1 VNVLQTPAKDVL
13 TKLLILCLMARS
25 LNIPKFHTKD
35 FTVLVGSML
44 PMGVLLNYFLYDKVY
59 FSSTSQF
66 ITTTVV
72 TFIYLGAAFLTY
84 GFVAISLRN
93 RFPHDNQLFKRLAI
107 CLSIFFLMSAV
118 YISLLLLA
126 YDYVHFYG
134 YEYLDSDFTKGYLT
148 LITINIFLTFL
159 NEGIYRFEK
168 FKITITETEQLKK
181 EYMHSQLLGLKSQM
195 NPHFLFNSLNSLSSL
210 IHEDGEIA
218 EEFLDHM
225 SKVYRYLLRNNEEKL
240 VTIETEINFINSY
253 YFLLKARHEDGLQ
266 LHVDIPPESKE
277 RWIPPLT
284 LQMIVENAMNQNA
297 ISRSKPL
304 MIWIRDND
312 HGLEIIN
319 SVAPKINSANSNA
332 EIEENINNKYR
343 LLCGCE
349 IEIEETDKQRSIV
362 LPVIANKDLYSV

>member
-1 VNVLQTPAKDVL
+1 MRLQ
-13 TKLLILCLMARS
+13 
-25 LNIPKFHTKD
+25 IPTFHAKD
-35 FTVLVGSML
+35 FTVLVASML
-44 PMGVLLNYFLYDKVY
+44 PMGILLNYFLYNKAY
-59 FSSTSQF
+59 FDSPGRF
-66 ITTTVV
+66 ILTTLI

-84 GFVAISLRN
+84 GLVAISLRN
-93 RFPHDNQLFKRLAI
+93 RFPEDRQMFKRLAI

-134 YEYLDSDFTKGYLT
+134 YEYNDIDFTKGYVT
-148 LITINIFLTFL
+148 LITVNVFLTFL
-159 NEGIYRFEK
+159 NEGISRFEK
-168 FKITITETEQLKK
+168 FRTTITETEQLKK

-210 IHEDGEIA
+210 IHEDSDTA
-218 EEFLDHM
+218 EEFLNHM

-240 VTIETEINFINSY
+240 VTIETEITFIKSY
-253 YFLLKARHEDGLQ
+253 YFLLKARHDDGLQ
-266 LHVDIPPESKE
+266 LTIDVSGKNKE

-284 LQMIVENAMNQNA
+284 LQMIIENAMNQNA

-304 MIWIRDND
+304 KIEIRDSD

-319 SVAPKINSANSNA
+319 SVQPKINSVNFNA

-349 IEIEETDKQRSIV
+349 IEIEENVNQRAIV
-362 LPVIANKDLYSV
+362 LPVIPNKELYTA

>member
-1 VNVLQTPAKDVL
+1 MGKSLQ
-13 TKLLILCLMARS
+13 
-25 LNIPKFHTKD
+25 IPKFHTKD

-44 PMGVLLNYFLYDKVY
+44 PMAMLVNYFMYGDAY

-66 ITTTVV
+66 IITTIVS
-72 TFIYLGAAFLTY
+72 FLFFGGGFLTY
-84 GFVAISLRN
+84 GFVAIALRN
-93 RFPHDNQLFKRLAI
+93 RFPEDRQLFKRLAI

-126 YDYVHFYG
+126 YDYFKFYG
-134 YEYLDSDFTKGYLT
+134 YEYLENDFIKGYIT
-148 LITINIFLTFL
+148 LITLNVFLTFL
-159 NEGIYRFEK
+159 NEGIYRFDK
-168 FKITITETEQLKK
+168 FRVTIKETEQLKK

-210 IHEDGEIA
+210 IHENADKA

-240 VTIETEINFINSY
+240 VTIETEINFIKSY
-253 YFLLKARHEDGLQ
+253 YFLLKARHEDGLE
-266 LHVDIPPESKE
+266 LHIDVSPESKE
-277 RWIPPLT
+277 QWIPPLT
-284 LQMIVENAMNQNA
+284 LQMIVENAMNQNEVN
-297 ISRSKPL
+297 RSNPL
-304 MIWIRDND
+304 KIWIRDAK

-319 SVAPKINSANSNA
+319 SVQPKINNINSNA

-349 IEIEETDKQRSIV
+349 IKIEETERQRSIV
-362 LPVIANKDLYSV
+362 LPVIANKELYLV

>member
-1 VNVLQTPAKDVL
+1 MGRPLQ
-13 TKLLILCLMARS
+13 
-25 LNIPKFHTKD
+25 IPKFHTKD
-35 FTVLVGSML
+35 FTVLVGTML
-44 PMGVLLNYFLYDKVY
+44 PMAILVNYFMYRDAY

-66 ITTTVV
+66 IITTIVS
-72 TFIYLGAAFLTY
+72 FLFFGGGFLTY
-84 GFVAISLRN
+84 GFVAIALRN
-93 RFPHDNQLFKRLAI
+93 RFPEDRQLFKRLAI

-126 YDYVHFYG
+126 YDYFKFYG
-134 YEYLDSDFTKGYLT
+134 YEYLENDFINGYLT
-148 LITINIFLTFL
+148 LITLNVFLTFL
-159 NEGIYRFEK
+159 NEGIYRFDK
-168 FKITITETEQLKK
+168 FRVTIKETEQLKK

-210 IHEDGEIA
+210 IQENADKA

-240 VTIETEINFINSY
+240 VTIETEINFIKSY
-253 YFLLKARHEDGLQ
+253 YFLLKARHEDGLE
-266 LHVDIPPESKE
+266 LHIDVSPESKE
-277 RWIPPLT
+277 QWIPPLT

-297 ISRSKPL
+297 VSRSNPL
-304 MIWIRDND
+304 KIRIGNTK

-319 SVAPKINSANSNA
+319 SVQPKINNINSNA

-349 IEIEETDKQRSIV
+349 IEIEETENQRSIV
-362 LPVIANKDLYSV
+362 LPIIANKELHLV